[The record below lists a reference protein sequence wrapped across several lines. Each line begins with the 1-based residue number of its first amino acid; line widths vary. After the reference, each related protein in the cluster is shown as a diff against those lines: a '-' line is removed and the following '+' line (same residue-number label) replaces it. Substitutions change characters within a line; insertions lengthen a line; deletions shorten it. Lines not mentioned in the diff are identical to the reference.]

1 MDPFLR
7 KLYVDLTMDD
17 YNAYRLR
24 EDDTE
29 GYMYSDNTIMR
40 ALRKLE
46 AAEDADEFSYLVK
59 AMREYGP
66 RAGASMNYETS
77 NYAGQDFFDQRLE
90 DYREAGRRGDILG
103 QGKAMARVGMGLLN
117 PLSSGDKRAGVTRGL
132 LRYISER
139 E

>member
-7 KLYVDLTMDD
+7 KLYVDLTMDER
-17 YNAYRLR
+17 NAYRPR

-29 GYMYSDNTIMR
+29 GFMYSDNTIMR
-40 ALRKLE
+40 ALRRLE
-46 AAEDADEFSYLVK
+46 AAEDANEFSYLVK
-59 AMREYGP
+59 AMRKYGP
-66 RAGASMNYETS
+66 RAGASMNYKTS
-77 NYAGQDFFDQRLE
+77 NYAGQDFFDERLA
-90 DYREAGRRGDILG
+90 DYQEATRRGDIVG
-103 QGKAMARVGMGLLN
+103 RGKAVARVGMGLLN

>member
-7 KLYVDLTMDD
+7 KLYVDLTMDER
-17 YNAYRLR
+17 NAYRPR

-29 GYMYSDNTIMR
+29 GFMYSDNTIMR
-40 ALRKLE
+40 ALRRLE
-46 AAEDADEFSYLVK
+46 AAEDANEFSYLVK
-59 AMREYGP
+59 AMRKYGP
-66 RAGASMNYETS
+66 RAGASMNYKTS
-77 NYAGQDFFDQRLE
+77 NYAGQDFFDERLA
-90 DYREAGRRGDILG
+90 DYQEATRRGDIVG
-103 QGKAMARVGMGLLN
+103 RGKAIARVGMGLLN